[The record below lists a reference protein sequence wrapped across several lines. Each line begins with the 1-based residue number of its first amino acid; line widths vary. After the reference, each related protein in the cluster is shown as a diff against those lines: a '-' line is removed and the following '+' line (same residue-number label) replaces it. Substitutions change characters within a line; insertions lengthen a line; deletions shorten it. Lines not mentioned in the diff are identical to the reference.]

1 MIWQDDLSLYNFK
14 AVDEMKHLWHNYSMV
29 LFFPLGLKKGILNF
43 SQWPLLMGVK
53 GLYCQWPASADIFS
67 FFVSLCP
74 KSRLLCQLKLPL

>member
-43 SQWPLLMGVK
+43 SQWLLLMGVK
-53 GLYCQWPASADIFS
+53 GSCCQQPANADIFS

>member
-14 AVDEMKHLWHNYSMV
+14 AVDEMKHLWHNYSVV

-53 GLYCQWPASADIFS
+53 GSYCQ
-67 FFVSLCP
+67 
-74 KSRLLCQLKLPL
+74 